1 MGLAIGYNIHV
12 GLGIKLIGNHCL
24 GLPKAFM
31 RLSPITKLKEYEIVG
46 NEPDEA
52 VFKLQLVENFV
63 NIYVRLI

>member
-12 GLGIKLIGNHCL
+12 GIKLIGNHCL

-31 RLSPITKLKEYEIVG
+31 RLSPTTKLKEYEIVG
-46 NEPDEA
+46 NEPDKA